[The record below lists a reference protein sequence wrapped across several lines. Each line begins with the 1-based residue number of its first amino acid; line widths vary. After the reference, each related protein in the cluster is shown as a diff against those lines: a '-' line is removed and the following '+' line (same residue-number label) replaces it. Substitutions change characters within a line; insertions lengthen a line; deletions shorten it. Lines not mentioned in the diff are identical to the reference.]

1 MRKTYYLIKRQ
12 RGERNDSLL
21 GIVETKE
28 EAEKV
33 KSGLEKDKE
42 EEESYYIERVEVTEK
57 GRIAVVEKEW

>member
-12 RGERNDSLL
+12 RGERNDFSL

-42 EEESYYIERVEVTEK
+42 EGESYYIERVEVTEK